1 MIHTVVTLT
10 TPVSAGA
17 PQEAADLSADEQRAW
32 RLLLSA
38 HAYLTRQL
46 GAELEAET
54 GLTLPAYEVLVYL
67 SEAPE
72 GQLRMH
78 ELASGVLL
86 SRSGLTRLADRLE
99 QDGLI
104 ARTGCVGDARGR
116 FAALTEAGWDRLRG
130 AYPVHLRG
138 VRAHVVDRMDGQQL
152 VALADAL
159 GTLVA
164 R

>member
-1 MIHTVVTLT
+1 MAAI
-10 TPVSAGA
+10 SAGVA
-17 PQEAADLSADEQRAW
+17 EEADDLTADQQRAW

-38 HAYLTRQL
+38 HACVTREL
-46 GAELEAET
+46 GAELAAET
-54 GLTLPAYEVLVYL
+54 GLTLPAYEVLLYL

-72 GQLRMH
+72 GKLRMH
-78 ELASGVLL
+78 ELASRVLL

-104 ARTGCVGDARGR
+104 ARTGCLGDARGR
-116 FAALTEAGWDRLRG
+116 FAALTRAGRDRLHG

-138 VRAHVVDRMDGQQL
+138 VHAHVVDRMDAQQL
-152 VALADAL
+152 TALADAL
-159 GTLVA
+159 AALVA